1 MFMQD
6 PGGLKFVEVYGG
18 RLEASEEARRDFR
31 GPGGSQLSTEKR

>member
-18 RLEASEEARRDFR
+18 RLEASAEARKDF
-31 GPGGSQLSTEKR
+31 